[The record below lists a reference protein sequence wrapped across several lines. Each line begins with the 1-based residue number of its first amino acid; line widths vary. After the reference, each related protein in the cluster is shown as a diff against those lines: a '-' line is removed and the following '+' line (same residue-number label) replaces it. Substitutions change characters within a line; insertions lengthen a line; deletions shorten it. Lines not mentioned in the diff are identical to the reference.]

1 MWDTLIYIGLLW
13 GSASSISDCIFHFG
27 TEEQEGGG
35 RAGEITKITLYHWIG
50 DLCNILLL
58 TIVGSVTVG
67 GIGSW
72 FSNKCGTTGRWVEND
87 LRDRQTY
94 LNAISL

>member
-1 MWDTLIYIGLLW
+1 MLPLSLIVFFILVLKNKRV
-13 GSASSISDCIFHFG
+13 
-27 TEEQEGGG
+27 GGERG
-35 RAGEITKITLYHWIG
+35 KFTKITLYHWIG
-50 DLCNILLL
+50 DLCNIQLL

-87 LRDRQTY
+87 LRVRQTY
-94 LNAISL
+94 LNAISI

>member
-1 MWDTLIYIGLLW
+1 MLPLSLIVFFILVLKNKRVG
-13 GSASSISDCIFHFG
+13 G
-27 TEEQEGGG
+27 EQ
-35 RAGEITKITLYHWIG
+35 GEFTKITLYHWIG
-50 DLCNILLL
+50 DLCNIQLL

-94 LNAISL
+94 FNVLLSDFPGHHIL